1 MRKVILLIAL
11 LISGF
16 TLAAQTDCDCKA
28 ELDFVYEQ
36 MKKSA
41 SFKSQIK
48 GEKLAEFEESYKQI
62 KARLSAPIAVIKC
75 FTIVNKLTS
84 FVKDKHF
91 LFYGARPD
99 FGWKEVQ
106 DSAFVAAYRK
116 SEAFINH
123 PSLANDLNLDALRE
137 ELAAKP
143 LESVEGIYNISSF
156 MKLGV
161 FKVSSEKLGSAY
173 YGIMLESKL
182 GIWEPGQ
189 IMLYMEETD
198 QPNEFDITA
207 YGQVQKNLMFY
218 KSQVYQFGHLFS
230 NVVKEGMENP
240 YSRIDRKNT
249 KAFELSSINEDV
261 QYFWLDDMSRYE
273 KEEQRDALVAQINAE
288 LNAPNLIVDL
298 RDNGGGS
305 SKISIPILRAIKKK
319 SNTKVYILTNFYSG
333 SNAEQTTV
341 RMKKIKGAVH
351 LGQRT
356 NGTIA
361 YGRNYGHAYTSPS
374 GLFTV
379 SPTDMKF
386 NHFLQYEEVGVT
398 PDILLDNESD
408 WIEQTLNI
416 INSQNQ

>member
-1 MRKVILLIAL
+1 MRKIVVLIVL

-16 TLAAQTDCDCKA
+16 SLSAQEQCDCKA

-36 MKKSA
+36 IKTA
-41 SFKSQIK
+41 DSFKSQIK
-48 GEKLAEFEESYKQI
+48 GDKLEKFEQTYQDMQ
-62 KARLSAPIAVIKC
+62 AVFKERVSKVEC
-75 FTIVNKLTS
+75 FWVLQQLKG
-84 FVKDKHF
+84 FVKDKH
-91 LFYGARPD
+91 LMLYGARPD

-123 PSLANDLNLDALRE
+123 PSIEMDLN
-137 ELAAKP
+137 ELEKTLSAKAP
-143 LESVEGIYNISSF
+143 ESVEGIYNIGKS

-161 FKVSSEKLGSAY
+161 FKARANAKLGSMY
-173 YGIMLESKL
+173 YGVILESKL

-189 IMLYMEETD
+189 IMLMMNKTEKA
-198 QPNEFDITA
+198 NEFDIVT
-207 YGQVQKNLMFY
+207 YGQVQKNLLYY

-230 NVVKEGMENP
+230 NVVKASETNR
-240 YSRIDRKNT
+240 YSRVDRQNT
-249 KAFELSSINEDV
+249 KAYELSSINEEV
-261 QYFWLDDMSRYE
+261 QYFWLDGMGRYE
-273 KEEQRDALVAQINAE
+273 KEEQRDALIAQINDD
-288 LNAPNLIVDL
+288 LTAPNLIVDL
-298 RDNGGGS
+298 RDNGGGA
-305 SKISIPILRAIKKK
+305 SKISIPILRALKKK
-319 SNTKVYILTNFYSG
+319 PGTKIYVLTNFYSG

-341 RMKKIKGAVH
+341 RIKKIKGTVH

-386 NHFLQYEEVGVT
+386 NHFLKYEEVGVT

-408 WIEQTLNI
+408 WVEQTLNI
-416 INSQNQ
+416 INAQNL

>member
-16 TLAAQTDCDCKA
+16 TLAAQTECDCKA

-218 KSQVYQFGHLFS
+218 KSQVYQCGHLFS

-261 QYFWLDDMSRYE
+261 QYF
-273 KEEQRDALVAQINAE
+273 
-288 LNAPNLIVDL
+288 
-298 RDNGGGS
+298 
-305 SKISIPILRAIKKK
+305 
-319 SNTKVYILTNFYSG
+319 
-333 SNAEQTTV
+333 
-341 RMKKIKGAVH
+341 
-351 LGQRT
+351 
-356 NGTIA
+356 
-361 YGRNYGHAYTSPS
+361 
-374 GLFTV
+374 
-379 SPTDMKF
+379 
-386 NHFLQYEEVGVT
+386 
-398 PDILLDNESD
+398 
-408 WIEQTLNI
+408 
-416 INSQNQ
+416 